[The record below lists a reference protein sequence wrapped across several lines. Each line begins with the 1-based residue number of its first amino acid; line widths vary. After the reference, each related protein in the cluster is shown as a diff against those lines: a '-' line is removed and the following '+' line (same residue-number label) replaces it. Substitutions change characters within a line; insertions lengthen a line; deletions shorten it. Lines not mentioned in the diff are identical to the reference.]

1 MNLLKGTLAKCNNE
15 VDCNIKEQVE
25 EAVVNSVEDW
35 YNFILDKMPIE
46 SNRAMRIKNLTN
58 LANILGTPAFKLF
71 KTQITIVSLGQDL
84 REGCESS
91 HTQFKESLNIN
102 YRQLCYKTY
111 ERQLVELCRDFVEE
125 TCDK

>member
-15 VDCNIKEQVE
+15 VDCNIKDQVE
-25 EAVVNSVEDW
+25 EAVINSVEDW

-58 LANILGTPAFKLF
+58 LANILGKN
-71 KTQITIVSLGQDL
+71 QSSLKMIKQDLIEGQDL

-102 YRQLCYKTY
+102 YRQLCYRTY
-111 ERQLVELCRDFVEE
+111 EKQLVELCRDFVEE

>member
-15 VDCNIKEQVE
+15 VDCNIKDQVE
-25 EAVVNSVEDW
+25 EAVINSVEDW

-58 LANILGTPAFKLF
+58 LANILGKNQP
-71 KTQITIVSLGQDL
+71 SLRMIKQNFIEGQDL

-102 YRQLCYKTY
+102 YRQLCYRTY
-111 ERQLVELCRDFVEE
+111 EKQLVELCRDFVEE

>member
-1 MNLLKGTLAKCNNE
+1 M
-15 VDCNIKEQVE
+15 I
-25 EAVVNSVEDW
+25 NSVEDW

-58 LANILGTPAFKLF
+58 LANILGKNQP
-71 KTQITIVSLGQDL
+71 SLRMIKQNFIEGQDL

-102 YRQLCYKTY
+102 YRQLCYRTY
-111 ERQLVELCRDFVEE
+111 EKQLVELCRDFVEE